1 MEKRSLEILTA
12 LYSSEHQSP
21 LPLDLL
27 KYPPKIAK
35 DSREGNLHTCLLC
48 HGEANELLLC
58 FLDSSSP
65 LSSHSASSLPGVPL
79 SPVFQLQ
86 NLKMPAQ
93 ALSDRQ
99 FCSLGEKN
107 YFEMD
112 IAKELLSK
120 FYFLGNPNYHHHH
133 HCQIYCKNYANAHF

>member
-1 MEKRSLEILTA
+1 MTPINPLPQHMEKRSLEILTA

-65 LSSHSASSLPGVPL
+65 LSSHSASSLPVVPL
-79 SPVFQLQ
+79 SPVFQPQ

-99 FCSLGEKN
+99 FCSLDKKIILKWTLPKN
-107 YFEMD
+107 C
-112 IAKELLSK
+112 
-120 FYFLGNPNYHHHH
+120 
-133 HCQIYCKNYANAHF
+133 CQNSIF